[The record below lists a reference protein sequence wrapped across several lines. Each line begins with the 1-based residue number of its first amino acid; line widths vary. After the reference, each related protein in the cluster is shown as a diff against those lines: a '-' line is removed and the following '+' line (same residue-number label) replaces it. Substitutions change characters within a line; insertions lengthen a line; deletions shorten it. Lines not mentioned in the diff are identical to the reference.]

1 MRRLIPTTIAAA
13 AALFSTA
20 ALAADYGP
28 PPVLRESLPAAQ
40 PVDNGGW
47 YLRGDIGVAAHSIGT
62 FDVLQNGQ
70 RVRGG
75 VGGVTEFQLRSKSY
89 SETVSIAVGL
99 GYRFNSWFRVDITGE
114 LRGGGNIRGLDYVSF
129 TTPDGTIRQTNSYHG
144 HARTILGMANAYVDL
159 GTFCTLGCLTPY
171 IGAGVGLAQ
180 TTISGFTDTSNG
192 FNVDTGAA
200 TGSLGGY
207 ANTASKT
214 SFAWA
219 LMAGVGYKVNER
231 LTLELGY
238 RYLSLGEM
246 PSLLLREPDTRAP
259 GAGNPTVRISQLT
272 GHEIKVGMR
281 WSLNCSCAVPAEPIV
296 ARY

>member
-1 MRRLIPTTIAAA
+1 M
-13 AALFSTA
+13 
-20 ALAADYGP
+20 
-28 PPVLRESLPAAQ
+28 
-40 PVDNGGW
+40 DNGGW
-47 YLRGDIGVAAHSIGT
+47 YLRGDIGVAAHSIGS

-70 RVRGG
+70 RVRAG

-99 GYRFNSWFRVDITGE
+99 GYRFNSWFRVDVTGE
-114 LRGGGNIRGLDYVSF
+114 LRGGGNLRGLDYVAF
-129 TTPDGTIRQTNSYHG
+129 DQNGGTTRQTNMYGGHG
-144 HARTILGMANAYVDL
+144 RTILGMANAYVDL

-171 IGAGVGLAQ
+171 LGAGVGLAQ
-180 TTISGFTDTSNG
+180 TTISGFTDTSTG
-192 FNVDTGAA
+192 FNDVTGA
-200 TGSLGGY
+200 TGSMGAY
-207 ANTASKT
+207 ATTASKT

-219 LMAGVGYKVNER
+219 LMAGIGYKVNER

-238 RYLSLGEM
+238 RYLSMGEM
-246 PSLLLREPDTRAP
+246 PSLLLRDPDTGRP
-259 GAGNPTVRISQLT
+259 GAGNPTIRVNQLT